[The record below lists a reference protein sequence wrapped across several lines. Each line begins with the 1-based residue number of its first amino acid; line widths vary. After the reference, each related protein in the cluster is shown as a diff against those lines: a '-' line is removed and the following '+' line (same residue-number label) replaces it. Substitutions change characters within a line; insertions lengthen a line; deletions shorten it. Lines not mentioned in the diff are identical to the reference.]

1 MKKKIVLLML
11 ALGLFLTTANAATSK
26 KSSWIPYADYVKSKK
41 K

>member
-1 MKKKIVLLML
+1 MKKIVLLCI

-26 KSSWIPYADYVKSKK
+26 KAWIPYPDFVKSKK